1 MLSLQIPQCSSR
13 PFHRRELLRIGG
25 LSLPGISLPQLFAL
39 QSASAHQTPAAPA
52 KSCVFIFLFGGP
64 SQLDLWDMKPR
75 APREIRGDFHPI
87 QTSAPGVEICEHLP
101 LLAGVMHHVC
111 LVRSMHHRMPV
122 HGPACSEIYSGRP
135 YPLPPITD
143 QARREDWPSLS
154 ALVTRFGPLRNGL
167 PSAVVLPWL
176 SQFRGQ
182 QLPIAG
188 QIGGRMGSQFNPFLL
203 AAGLDNGLFDAQE
216 LQPGDTAAAHRLTQR
231 ATLLKHLQN
240 SAIDPKAAA
249 AQLLERHQQT
259 AFAMLESG
267 RIGQAIDLE
276 TESPEVLQRYGNSVF
291 GRSLLAARRLVQA
304 GVPLVTVNWY
314 DESFN
319 DKVSPHWDQH
329 NHIFPTL
336 KDRMLPVFDKA
347 FSAFLHD
354 LHERRLLD
362 STLVTAAGE
371 FGRTPRIGQFTQN
384 AMTEA
389 NGRDHWP
396 HAFTVLL
403 AGGGVNGGQVFGST
417 DQHAGQ
423 VRDYPVTPADLT
435 ATILKHLG
443 VDPGLQYWDPFQ
455 QQRQALTE
463 GLPIPIT

>member
-1 MLSLQIPQCSSR
+1 MLSLQIPHRSGCR
-13 PFHRRELLRIGG
+13 LHRRELLRIGG
-25 LSLPGISLPQLFAL
+25 LSLPGLSLPHLL
-39 QSASAHQTPAAPA
+39 TLRSASARQPPSTPA

-75 APREIRGDFHPI
+75 APREIRGEFQPI

-101 LLAGVMHHVC
+101 LLAGAMHHVC

-135 YPLPPITD
+135 YPLPPVTD
-143 QARREDWPSLS
+143 QARREDWPALS

-167 PSAVVLPWL
+167 PSAVVLPWY

-188 QIGGRMGSQFNPFLL
+188 QTGGRMGEQFNPFLL
-203 AAGLDNGLFDAQE
+203 AAGLDNGHFDAQE
-216 LQPGDTAAAHRLTQR
+216 LQPGDPAAVQRLTQR
-231 ATLLKHLQN
+231 ATLLKQLQN
-240 SAIDPKAAA
+240 SASDSKAVA

-259 AFAMLESG
+259 AFALLESG
-267 RIGQAIDLE
+267 RIGNAIDLE
-276 TESPEVLQRYGNSVF
+276 KESPQILKRYGNSVF

-354 LHERRLLD
+354 LHDHRLLE

-403 AGGGVNGGQVFGST
+403 AGGGVKGGQLFGST
-417 DQHAGQ
+417 DHHAGQ
-423 VRDYPVTPADLT
+423 VRDNPVTPADLS

-443 VDPGLQYWDPFQ
+443 VDPALQYWDPFQ
-455 QQRQALTE
+455 QQRQTLTE
-463 GLPIPIT
+463 GQPIPVE

>member
-1 MLSLQIPQCSSR
+1 MLSLQIPQRSGSR
-13 PFHRRELLRIGG
+13 PHRRELLRIGG
-25 LSLPGISLPQLFAL
+25 LTLPGLSLPHLLAL
-39 QSASAHQTPAAPA
+39 QSASARQTPNPAA

-64 SQLDLWDMKPR
+64 SQLDLWDMKPS
-75 APREIRGDFHPI
+75 APREIRGDFQPI
-87 QTSAPGVEICEHLP
+87 HTSAPGIEISEHLP
-101 LLAGVMHHVC
+101 LLAGAMHHVC

-154 ALVTRFGPLRNGL
+154 ALVTRFGTLRNGL
-167 PSAVVLPWL
+167 PSAVVLPWH

-188 QIGGRMGSQFNPFLL
+188 QAGGRMGEQFNPFLL
-203 AAGLDNGLFDAQE
+203 SASLEDGRFNAQE
-216 LQPGDTAAAHRLTQR
+216 LQPGDPAATQRLTHR
-231 ATLLKHLQN
+231 AALLRHLQN
-240 SAIDPKAAA
+240 SAFDHKSAA
-249 AQLLERHQQT
+249 AQRLERHQQT
-259 AFAMLESG
+259 AFAMLETG
-267 RIGQAIDLE
+267 KIGKAVDLE
-276 TESPEVLQRYGNSVF
+276 SEPPHVLNRYGSSVF

-336 KDRMLPVFDKA
+336 KDRMLPVFDQA
-347 FSAFLHD
+347 FSAFLLD
-354 LHERRLLD
+354 LHDHRLLD

-371 FGRTPRIGQFTQN
+371 FGRTPRVGQFTQN

-389 NGRDHWP
+389 TGRDHWP

-403 AGGGVNGGQVFGST
+403 AGGGVKGGQVFGST
-417 DQHAGQ
+417 DRHAGQ
-423 VRDYPVTPADLT
+423 VRDNPVTPADLT
-435 ATILKHLG
+435 ATILNHLG
-443 VDPGLQYWDPFQ
+443 VDPTLDYWDPIQ
-455 QQRQALTE
+455 QQRQMLTD
-463 GLPIPIT
+463 GRPIPVA